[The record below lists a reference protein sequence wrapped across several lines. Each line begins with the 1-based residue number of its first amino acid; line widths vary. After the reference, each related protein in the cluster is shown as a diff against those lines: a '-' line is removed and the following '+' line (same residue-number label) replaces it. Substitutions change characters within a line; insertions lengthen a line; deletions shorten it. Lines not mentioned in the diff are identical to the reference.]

1 MRLSLLSFRLLAS
14 FLVLLSCQK
23 ESEKERVSADGG
35 ESYSFY
41 ASFEDGKAGVSDN
54 GVCSWSENDQIAV
67 FDALSGKFY
76 TFTTELGDGH
86 FEFAG
91 EPGVEYQF
99 THAFYPASAAAS
111 ANSVTL
117 PSNYSAP
124 QIQAGPSFPMLGK
137 VDGKNLLFR
146 HLGALLKYTFTGIP
160 SSADAIVIS
169 SPEVSLSGEFTVEGS
184 GLDDGW
190 IRGGGEDAGINED
203 VPLKSAVESAA
214 EIHAAAGEGTVRIV
228 LTPGEIRNLDF
239 YVPLPIG
246 AYSCSFDVKAGDAV
260 LASYTTKT
268 LKDVERAKLIFMR
281 AMALG
286 FSGGFGTEEDPFLI
300 SSAGDLQE
308 LSEAAAS
315 DERYRSAFYLQTA
328 DIDLSSIESFT
339 PICSVDG
346 PFAGTYDGAG
356 HTISNLPVDFSGANA
371 GLFGYLRGATV
382 KDIYFSGANVSCSE
396 NYAGTVAGVLN
407 GGTISGCRVDG
418 SSTVTTS
425 ARGAGGIVGFV
436 RSGTVRE
443 CASHASAT
451 ASADIAGG
459 IAGYLNT
466 NADGNDILVINCTY
480 EPIYNEGKIA
490 SAVLSTGAANAYMGG
505 IAGSAN
511 CSNGLGRIRIA
522 NCYAYPFEM
531 KSTQS
536 SGTTVNYI
544 GGIVGRIVSA
554 NVTVFNC
561 LTPVTYSNVIIGG
574 TRLDAKTYKNYT
586 AAACISGTVSADG
599 STVRRVFSKNTWP
612 VPYYSGKTVTT
623 SDFTVKMGDSNMRGY
638 GAVAFSTDYAVSGLR
653 VYSEEQ
659 GGVLQALNDGVAAW
673 NADNASA
680 PALSW
685 VYDPTFGY
693 PKPSRVDVAGAV
705 TKKISLIGDSI
716 STYEGYIFST
726 DDSQMNKFYPDAGNS
741 YANMVLN
748 EQNTWWW
755 QIIYGKMQ
763 NARLEVDNAFGGS
776 TVSYV
781 TAKIDG
787 MAKDPNDRTQANS
800 LQKRYL
806 DYGLGNPDILFY
818 HGGRNDFGQ
827 FGGNTDVLLGS
838 YEDEA
843 LQAAYDASSGTLFG
857 NYSQGT
863 IAILKD
869 FHTNHPSAKILMIVH
884 DMMSDGFEDAAAA
897 VAGFLSGKGFDIR
910 VVNLHER
917 GTNNKTNTTIGI
929 TKEGGTHP
937 NIEGC
942 TNMAN
947 YIFEQVGAWL
957 EE

>member
-1 MRLSLLSFRLLAS
+1 MRLNLLLFKLLAISSLLF
-14 FLVLLSCQK
+14 SCQK
-23 ESEKERVSADGG
+23 ESEKEKEPAGSG
-35 ESYSFY
+35 ETYSFY
-41 ASFEDGKAGVSDN
+41 ASFEDGKAGVSDT

-67 FDALSGKFY
+67 FDALSGKFC
-76 TFTTELGDGH
+76 TFTTALGDGH
-86 FEFAG
+86 FEFSG
-91 EPGVEYQF
+91 EPGVEYSF
-99 THAFYPASAAAS
+99 THAYYPASAAAS
-111 ANSVTL
+111 VNSVAL
-117 PSNYSAP
+117 PSSYSAA
-124 QIQAGPSFPMLGK
+124 QIQAGPFFPMLGT
-137 VDGKNLLFR
+137 VDGNNLLFR
-146 HLGALLKYTFTGIP
+146 HLGALLKYSFTGIP

-169 SPEVSLSGEFTVEGS
+169 SPEVSLSGEFAIEGS
-184 GLDDGW
+184 ALDDGW
-190 IRGGGEDAGINED
+190 IRGGGEDADINED
-203 VPLKSAVESAA
+203 VPLKSGESAS
-214 EIHAAAGEGTVRIV
+214 EIHASAGEGTVRIE

-239 YVPLPIG
+239 YIPLPIG
-246 AYSCSFDVKAGDAV
+246 AYSCSLDVKAGDAV
-260 LASYTTKT
+260 LASYTTQT
-268 LKDVERAKLIFMR
+268 LKDIERAKLIFMR
-281 AMALG
+281 ALALG
-286 FSGGFGTEEDPFLI
+286 FSGGLGTEENPFLI

-328 DIDLSSIESFT
+328 DIDLSSVASFT
-339 PICSVDG
+339 PICTVDA
-346 PFAGTYDGAG
+346 PFSGTYDGAG
-356 HTISNLPVDFSGANA
+356 HTISNLTVDFSGADA
-371 GLFGYLRGATV
+371 GLFGYLREATV
-382 KDIYFSGANVSCSE
+382 KDIDFSGADVSCSG
-396 NYAGTVAGVLN
+396 NYAGAVAGVLN
-407 GGTISGCRVDG
+407 GGTISGCRVDSG
-418 SSTVTTS
+418 STVSTS

-443 CASHASAT
+443 CASHASVT
-451 ASADIAGG
+451 ASTDITGG

-466 NADGNDILVINCTY
+466 NADSNDILVINCTY
-480 EPIYNEGKIA
+480 EPVYNSGKPA
-490 SAVLSTGAANAYMGG
+490 SAKLSTGAANAYMGG

-522 NCYAYPFEM
+522 NCYAYPLEM
-531 KSTQS
+531 RSSQS
-536 SGTTVNYI
+536 SGTVVNYI

-561 LTPVTYSNVIIGG
+561 LTPVTYSNVIVGG
-574 TRLDAKTYKNYT
+574 TRLNAKTYKNYPG
-586 AAACISGTVSADG
+586 AACISGTVSSDG
-599 STVRRVFSKNTWP
+599 STVRRIFSKNTWP

-623 SDFTVKMGDSNMRGY
+623 SDFTVKMGDSNMHGY
-638 GAVAFSTDYAVSGLR
+638 GAVAFSTDYAVSGRR

-673 NADNASA
+673 NADNATV
-680 PALSW
+680 PALQW
-685 VYDPTFGY
+685 AFDPTFGY
-693 PKPSRVDVAGAV
+693 PKPAGVDVSGAV

-726 DDSQMNKFYPDAGNS
+726 DDAQMNKFYPDAGNS
-741 YANMVLN
+741 YTNMVLN

-763 NARLEVDNAFGGS
+763 NARLEVANAFGGS

-781 TAKIDG
+781 TTKIDG

-800 LQKRYL
+800 LQKRYI

-838 YEDEA
+838 YDDA
-843 LQAAYDASSGTLFG
+843 SLQAAYDSSAGTLFN

-863 IAILKD
+863 VAILKD
-869 FHTNHPSAKILMIVH
+869 FHAKHPAAKILMIVH
-884 DMMSDGFEDAAAA
+884 DMMSDGYEDAASA
-897 VAGFLSGKGFDIR
+897 VAGFLSGKGFDIK
-910 VVNLHER
+910 VVNFHER
-917 GTNNKTNTTIGI
+917 GTNNKTNTAIGL

-947 YIFEQVGAWL
+947 YIYGQVGAWL